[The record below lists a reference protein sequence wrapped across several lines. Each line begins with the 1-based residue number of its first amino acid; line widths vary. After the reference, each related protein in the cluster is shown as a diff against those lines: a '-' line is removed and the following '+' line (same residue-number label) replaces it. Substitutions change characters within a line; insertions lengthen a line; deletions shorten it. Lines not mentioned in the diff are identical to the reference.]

1 MESGCLILVASCLMV
16 RRKKGFMAE
25 TMNPWVGHWLS
36 DWLVIHGITGSLSVS
51 GFGLRFIWPQ

>member
-1 MESGCLILVASCLMV
+1 MV

-36 DWLVIHGITGSLSVS
+36 DWLVIHGITDRFSVS
-51 GFGLRFIWPQ
+51 SFGPSFIWPQ